1 MSPTVD
7 SDESTIPLIS
17 YSKTYI
23 EMKFYSR
30 IFRKIIS
37 KYTCQKIL
45 SLFSVSFKLITYF
58 AFLFLLIIII
68 NLYSQQNMR

>member
-1 MSPTVD
+1 MGPTFD
-7 SDESTIPLIS
+7 SNKSIIPLIS

-37 KYTCQKIL
+37 KNKCQKIL
-45 SLFSVSFKLITYF
+45 RLFSVSFKLITCF
-58 AFLFLLIIII
+58 AFLLLLIIII
-68 NLYSQQNMR
+68 NLYSQLNVR